1 MTALLALCAS
11 AVWGAS
17 DFLGGIL
24 AKRMPAL
31 AVVFVSQGAT
41 VAVLVLLALAGVAPL
56 HPQAWWGWAAS
67 AGAVGAFAL
76 AAFYRALASGVM
88 GVVAPIASTGVCV
101 PVLTGLASGEQPRI
115 AQLAG
120 IGTGGAGGGVRR
132 RSRARRRRVG
142 ARRPRAGRGRRL
154 RRGPRPARPVR
165 DQQVAGTLLVQKGSQ
180 FAVMG
185 LVVLAVRKPVPAPL
199 RALPVVAL
207 VGWGDAAANGLY
219 VLATRS
225 GYLSVV
231 AVFASLYPVAT
242 VLIARRVLHERLR
255 RVQVL
260 GVAVGHCRRCSH
272 GRRLTA
278 PTRAA
283 ARSRAAPHSVHI
295 HSGQSTPRPHS
306 HGGCSKGRSA
316 RQNEQWPNT
325 EPPPSAKR
333 SPGAGLSTV
342 YGLRRN
348 TVTRPATN
356 RGFIAWRV
364 AARSRVAPF
373 SARRRMPCSIL
384 RIMKKSPIR

>member
-31 AVVFVSQGAT
+31 AVVFVSQAAT
-41 VAVLVLLALAGVAPL
+41 VTVLVLLVLAGVVAL

-88 GVVAPIASTGVCV
+88 GVVAPIAATGVCV
-101 PVLTGLASGEQPRI
+101 PVLTGLATGEQPRV
-115 AQLAG
+115 AQLVGMGLGMLGVVCAAG
-120 IGTGGAGGGVRR
+120 PERGGGGLVPVALALVAAAGFGVVLVLL
-132 RSRARRRRVG
+132 ARC
-142 ARRPRAGRGRRL
+142 A
-154 RRGPRPARPVR
+154 
-165 DQQVAGTLLVQKGSQ
+165 DHQVAGTLLVQKGSQ

-185 LVVLAVRKPVPAPL
+185 LVVLAVRKPVQAPL
-199 RALPVVAL
+199 RTLPALAL

-255 RVQVL
+255 GVQVL
-260 GVAVGHCRRCSH
+260 GVAVAIAGVV
-272 GRRLTA
+272 LM
-278 PTRAA
+278 AA
-283 ARSRAAPHSVHI
+283 
-295 HSGQSTPRPHS
+295 G
-306 HGGCSKGRSA
+306 
-316 RQNEQWPNT
+316 
-325 EPPPSAKR
+325 
-333 SPGAGLSTV
+333 
-342 YGLRRN
+342 
-348 TVTRPATN
+348 
-356 RGFIAWRV
+356 
-364 AARSRVAPF
+364 
-373 SARRRMPCSIL
+373 
-384 RIMKKSPIR
+384 

>member
-11 AVWGAS
+11 AVWGTS

-31 AVVFVSQGAT
+31 AVVFVSPGAT

-56 HPQAWWGWAAS
+56 PPQAWWGWAAS

-101 PVLTGLASGEQPRI
+101 PVLTGLASGDQPRI

-120 IGTGGAGGGVRR
+120 IGLGV
-132 RSRARRRRVG
+132 
-142 ARRPRAGRGRRL
+142 
-154 RRGPRPARPVR
+154 
-165 DQQVAGTLLVQKGSQ
+165 Q
-180 FAVMG
+180 
-185 LVVLAVRKPVPAPL
+185 PVPTPL
-199 RALPVVAL
+199 PALPVVAL

-260 GVAVGHCRRCSH
+260 GVAVAISGVV
-272 GRRLTA
+272 LM
-278 PTRAA
+278 AA
-283 ARSRAAPHSVHI
+283 
-295 HSGQSTPRPHS
+295 G
-306 HGGCSKGRSA
+306 
-316 RQNEQWPNT
+316 
-325 EPPPSAKR
+325 
-333 SPGAGLSTV
+333 
-342 YGLRRN
+342 
-348 TVTRPATN
+348 
-356 RGFIAWRV
+356 
-364 AARSRVAPF
+364 
-373 SARRRMPCSIL
+373 
-384 RIMKKSPIR
+384 